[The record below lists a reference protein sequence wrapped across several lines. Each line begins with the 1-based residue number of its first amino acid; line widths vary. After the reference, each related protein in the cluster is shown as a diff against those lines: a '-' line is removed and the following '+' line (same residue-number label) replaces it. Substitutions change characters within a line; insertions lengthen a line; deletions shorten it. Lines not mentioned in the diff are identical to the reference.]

1 MKYKPEFI
9 GLEDID
15 KDDTGLK
22 VTTRSSIDDI
32 LPSIIDHGIINSPVL
47 IEKNQGTYKV
57 VCGFRRIAACTH
69 LNIKEVAARIL
80 QPDTD
85 TLEIVKIAISD
96 NTMQRSMNLVEESRA
111 LILLSECINDEI
123 QLTRT
128 SAGLGLPD
136 NLSLIKKT
144 ISVSYLPEII
154 QNAVAEGWISLAM
167 AMELGSIEKEAAVYT
182 AKLFGSLKIGL
193 NKQREI
199 LTNLLEIAKRDEIT
213 IMDILDDAYFQGIVN
228 DQDTDTAKKSH
239 AVRNYIKER
248 RFPEITKAEK
258 IFRSRL
264 KTLKLNNNMKLL
276 APKSFEGE
284 YFELSFRFKDLT
296 DFKSQGEAVNR
307 LIETPVMKDIL
318 LKQ

>member
-1 MKYKPEFI
+1 MKYKPASVD
-9 GLEDID
+9 LKDID
-15 KDDTGLK
+15 TDDTGLQ
-22 VTTRSSIDDI
+22 VTTRSTLDDI
-32 LPSIIDHGIINSPVL
+32 LPSIIDHGIINPPIL
-47 IEKNQGTYKV
+47 IEKDKGTYKV
-57 VCGFRRIAACTH
+57 VCGFRRIAACLH

-96 NTMQRSMNLVEESRA
+96 NTMQRPMNLVEESRA

-123 QLTRT
+123 QLTR
-128 SAGLGLPD
+128 AAADLGLPD
-136 NLSLIKKT
+136 NLLLIKKT
-144 ISVSYLPEII
+144 ISISYLPEII

-167 AMELGSIEKEAAVYT
+167 AMELGSIEKDAAVYT
-182 AKLFGSLKIGL
+182 ATLFGSLKIGL

-199 LTNLLEIAKRDEIT
+199 LTNLLEISKRDEIT
-213 IMDILDDAYFQGIVN
+213 IMDIIDDAHLQAIIH
-228 DQDTDTAKKSH
+228 DPDTDTARKSRD
-239 AVRNYIKER
+239 VRNYIKDR

-264 KTLKLNNNMKLL
+264 KTLKLNNMKLL
-276 APKSFEGE
+276 PPKSFEGE
-284 YFELSFRFKDLT
+284 YFELNFCFKDLT

-307 LIETPVMKDIL
+307 LIENPVMKDIL